1 MSKFHEKA
9 FFKNVRKSWAKA
21 TRRSSEFA
29 INMNK
34 KLSPT
39 GLTRAQLRDRGYEMI
54 GSPVVE
60 SSAHANPFK
69 FGWTSVGGNAIA
81 TDVMIKRDYRIPFE
95 YTSSTSMWSRRIGDN
110 IADVALEGEACCAPS
125 ESKDA
130 CEIRG
135 VRIVRAIEYLRFTSS
150 NSTWLCH
157 TSTTTPSLH
166 LQLTRITQ
174 TNKKHLLNSQQ
185 QVPECASGLKCT
197 LKEANI
203 AYRIDFNQRYA
214 ETLVG
219 VGVHVCSSGTGEA
232 TKPSDEKVDCN
243 SDQVRSLYPKVEDS
257 KK

>member
-60 SSAHANPFK
+60 SSTHANPFK

-95 YTSSTSMWSRRIGDN
+95 Y
-110 IADVALEGEACCAPS
+110 VVFE
-125 ESKDA
+125 
-130 CEIRG
+130 RG
-135 VRIVRAIEYLRFTSS
+135 VREYY
-150 NSTWLCH
+150 
-157 TSTTTPSLH
+157 PSH
-166 LQLTRITQ
+166 
-174 TNKKHLLNSQQ
+174 
-185 QVPECASGLKCT
+185 
-197 LKEANI
+197 
-203 AYRIDFNQRYA
+203 
-214 ETLVG
+214 
-219 VGVHVCSSGTGEA
+219 CSISII
-232 TKPSDEKVDCN
+232 
-243 SDQVRSLYPKVEDS
+243 SLFCVFQ
-257 KK
+257 

>member
-1 MSKFHEKA
+1 MSKFHEKI
-9 FFKNVRKSWAKA
+9 FKTVRKSYAKA
-21 TRRSSEFA
+21 KSRSSEFMM
-29 INMNK
+29 NMNK

-54 GSPVVE
+54 GSPVME
-60 SSAHANPFK
+60 SSTHANPFK
-69 FGWTSVGGNAIA
+69 FGFTSVGGNAIA

-110 IADVALEGEACCAPS
+110 IADVALEGEACCASS
-125 ESKDA
+125 ESKKA

-135 VRIVRAIEYLRFTSS
+135 
-150 NSTWLCH
+150 
-157 TSTTTPSLH
+157 
-166 LQLTRITQ
+166 
-174 TNKKHLLNSQQ
+174 
-185 QVPECASGLKCT
+185 VPECASGLKCT